1 MNLEPEIL
9 FKTLTALSD
18 RPRVW
23 VAYSGGLDSHVLLH
37 LMHRALANNPVYQL
51 TAIHI
56 HHGISAQADD
66 WVKHC
71 QAVCTALDCPLT
83 VLYVEGRVIGDQ
95 SPEEAARKARFTAF
109 QNLLGAEDCLCLA
122 HHASDQAETILWRLL
137 RGSGPQGLGG
147 MSQKM
152 HRGVLEIV
160 RPLLHVSKTAIL
172 EYARS
177 QDFIWIE
184 DPSNQD
190 PRFDR
195 NFLRQNMMPLLE
207 DRWPKMVRSINRSG
221 ALCKETADAVEALA
235 KKDLSQLQDK
245 AIDQSLSV
253 SGLLALD
260 RLLRQTVIRLWLA
273 EQGLQAPSYDH
284 MQRIDR
290 EVLGAKGGA
299 KPSLKIGHY
308 TLRRVGNQLSVGAGL
323 SAGPVPPP

>member
-1 MNLEPEIL
+1 LNVEPAFL
-9 FKTLTALSD
+9 FDTLRALSN
-18 RPRVW
+18 RSRVW

-37 LMHRALANNPVYQL
+37 LMHRALSNNPLYQL
-51 TAIHI
+51 SAIHI

-71 QAVCTALDCPLT
+71 ETVCAALDCPLT
-83 VLYVEGRVIGDQ
+83 VLYVEGGVVGDQ

-109 QNLLGAEDCLCLA
+109 ENRLGAIDCLCLA

-147 MSQKM
+147 MAQKM
-152 HRGVLEIV
+152 HRGVLEIL
-160 RPLLHVSKTAIL
+160 RPLLHVSKTSIL
-172 EYARS
+172 AYAKS
-177 QDFIWIE
+177 HHLVWIE

-190 PRFDR
+190 TRFDR

-207 DRWPKMVRSINRSG
+207 ARWPQMVRSINRSA
-221 ALCKETADAVEALA
+221 ALCKETADAVEIVA
-235 KKDLSQLQDK
+235 KKNLSHLQDK
-245 AIDQSLSV
+245 EDNQSLSV

-260 RLLRQTVIRLWLA
+260 TLLRQTVIRLWLA

-290 EVLGAKGGA
+290 EVLGAKRGA

-308 TLRRVGNQLSVGAGL
+308 TLRRINHRLVVDL
-323 SAGPVPPP
+323 

>member
-1 MNLEPEIL
+1 MHLEPALL
-9 FKTLTALSD
+9 FDTLTALSD
-18 RPRVW
+18 RPRIW

-37 LMHRALANNPVYQL
+37 LMHRALSHNPLYQL
-51 TAIHI
+51 AAIHI

-71 QAVCTALDCPLT
+71 KAVCAVLDCPLT
-83 VLYVEGRVIGDQ
+83 VLYVEGRAVGDQ

-109 QNLLGAEDCLCLA
+109 KNLLGAEDCLCLA

-147 MSQKM
+147 MMSKTLLGDLQCI
-152 HRGVLEIV
+152 RPFLE
-160 RPLLHVSKTAIL
+160 VSKAAIL
-172 EYARS
+172 AYATS
-177 QDFIWIE
+177 HDLVWIE

-190 PRFDR
+190 TRFDR

-207 DRWPKMVRSINRSG
+207 ARWPQMVRSINRSA
-221 ALCKETADAVEALA
+221 ALCKETADAVEIVA
-235 KKDLSQLQDK
+235 KKNLSHLQDK
-245 AIDQSLSV
+245 EDDQSLSV

-260 RLLRQTVIRLWLA
+260 TLLRQTVIRLWLA

-299 KPSLKIGHY
+299 KPHLKIGDY
-308 TLRRVGNQLSVGAGL
+308 TLRRINHRLVVDLYID
-323 SAGPVPPP
+323 